1 MTSDKAAGSSAQ
13 FLTFA
18 ACMALCAPG
27 PLSGLAQAGL
37 APVMPQIAEHFA
49 SDPNAGMLV
58 RAMVAGL
65 SGAMI
70 LGAVSAGYL
79 AQRVG
84 QLRLMML
91 SLAIFAVAGAAGFIL
106 DNLYLIVASR
116 IVLGLVNAI
125 AGVMAMAMLTTR
137 VAPTGRERWMGFYIV
152 GSTGGAVVS
161 VILVGWVAAFSW
173 RYAFLPYL
181 AAIPAALF
189 IAYAFP
195 PKEDKPS
202 APQNAPASKGGVAW
216 STIFFG
222 ILFGATSSAA
232 GMYVPFH
239 LAGIGLGD
247 PRVLAGIFAVSAF
260 VGALAS
266 FAFGWVRL
274 RLSVMQVF
282 VVSLLLNAVAMFV
295 IAAAT
300 TSLSAQLGMAI
311 SGAGIGLLAPNFFA
325 AVAATASPERRVQI
339 LGQSRGAYY
348 AGPLVAQPVLEL
360 VMNRHGSG
368 AAVAGIA
375 VIALVGMVLALI
387 FRGVFK
393 PFAEPQVAAAN

>member
-1 MTSDKAAGSSAQ
+1 MPSAKAAGSSGQ
-13 FLTFA
+13 YLTFA
-18 ACMALCAPG
+18 ACIALCAPA

-37 APVMPQIAEHFA
+37 APVLPQITAHFA
-49 SDPNAGMLV
+49 GDPNAGMLV
-58 RAMVAGL
+58 RAMVSGL

-79 AQRVG
+79 AGRVG

-91 SLAIFAVAGAAGFIL
+91 SLVVFAAAGAAGFIL

-116 IVLGLVNAI
+116 IVLGVVNAI

-137 VAPTGRERWMGFYIV
+137 VAPAGRERWMGFYIL
-152 GSTGGAVVS
+152 GSTGGSVLA
-161 VILVGWVAAFSW
+161 VILVGWVAVFSW

-181 AAIPAALF
+181 IALPAALF
-189 IAYAFP
+189 IAAAFP
-195 PKEDKPS
+195 PKQDKP
-202 APQNAPASKGGVAW
+202 AAVPGAAAGKPGLAW
-216 STIFFG
+216 GTIGFG

-239 LAGIGLGD
+239 LAAAGLGD
-247 PRVLAGIFAVSAF
+247 PRVLAGVFVASAF

-282 VVSLLLNAVAMFV
+282 VVALLLNAVAMFV
-295 IAAAT
+295 VAAAP
-300 TSLSAQLGMAI
+300 SLLGAQLGMGI

-325 AVAATASPERRVQI
+325 AIAASAPPERRVQI

-360 VMNRHGSG
+360 VLIRQGSV
-368 AAVAGIA
+368 AAVAGIG
-375 VIALVGMVLALI
+375 VIALAGVVLALM
-387 FRGVFK
+387 FRGVFA
-393 PFAEPQVAAAN
+393 PFDEAQIPAAS